1 MSFPKASIKRFN
13 DNQGCAPPPGTYDPK
28 QCEKAAGFV
37 VDKTERFKI
46 PKAEQTFNVS
56 SFTSTSTPNKKP
68 PPPPNKKPLTTVDQS
83 QVKELEKEIRKLV
96 KERTDREKLLSQ
108 KEEELRKLDGRL
120 HNATLERSSLQ
131 ARIAGA
137 EKELKEAKK
146 SNDLLKNRVST
157 SENVG
162 RKYEEVQAEVTTL
175 RAAVREKDGEI
186 TRLREQLEATLAT
199 LVGEVAW
206 LDSSLGGLE
215 GMLSKDGKGEDMSQ
229 MKADGTVSS
238 PTRTRKTADIL
249 KRLQNEKLTTDE
261 KFKLVKKAYEVL
273 HARMTSVFQR
283 LESQTSELVGQYEG
297 LVSTNSQLKAAVQ
310 DIQGQLHE
318 ALQARTELETHRK
331 NLEENTTFLQT
342 QIESLSND
350 NNFMKDNIKS
360 LTVNIEELQVDKSQL
375 QLQFDDLQ
383 QVHETAVKENCE
395 KLRFLEDREVLV
407 SQSTSGLHER
417 IVELQAENE
426 DLAATLKETGELL
439 SRTKEENARLE
450 EMFEHAECKWQGEKK
465 HLLIQVE
472 ELVIQKSMVESQLTD
487 TEVKVK
493 LLECDLVDQKAY
505 TEEQIQN
512 LLGQLDGEKA
522 ELVQLQNKL
531 GDLVY
536 EKSQLHTEI
545 GHLEAQMKLVK
556 CEVDETKC
564 EADKVVDNL
573 KERLEKLTL
582 EKTKSDDKTTELKN
596 QNETL
601 QCTLE
606 KFQSDFDDFSE
617 KCSLEKND
625 AQSRVSDLISEV
637 DGLREQR
644 DQMSHDLEDIQL
656 EKAEVDMEVA
666 KLQCRINV
674 LEMESNQTREE
685 YEEQLAHNQD
695 EISAIRGEKEQMERD
710 MERHGIDLLTNASQI
725 RELQEQLQ
733 FKTSECGRLEA
744 EIEGLQDQLKGKDE
758 ALTGVQADL
767 ADLQKSYD
775 QKVCEIEELSQE
787 TDRLADQL
795 QTQGEKYE
803 DLESQYQQAR
813 ADFLKRCDER
823 DELSRKN
830 EAKDASIQIMSTQLI
845 ELEEKMKTQDERHMQ
860 ELKEQDAE
868 LTAANQKVSNY
879 KQQIV
884 DYKEHLQTKSE
895 EVDELQLRVEEL
907 DAEITMAARE
917 AVDYCERIDIL
928 KSEKEVVEVQKSALV
943 EEYEKQ
949 LTELRD
955 HVTGATNTHEIEQ
968 ELARYR
974 QLYED
979 LQAKV
984 EPFMDQLDAFE
995 AEKNMLLGQNKD
1007 VQAEIEKLGRNYA
1020 QLLGHQNQKQKIK
1033 HIVKIKDEN
1042 GTLKKENFSLKEQ
1055 VEKQKRHIRKLEEKT
1070 VPRRF
1075 APEKAFQ
1082 HGKENITGPAPTG
1095 KSPLREVNRK

>member
-13 DNQGCAPPPGTYDPK
+13 DNQ
-28 QCEKAAGFV
+28 
-37 VDKTERFKI
+37 
-46 PKAEQTFNVS
+46 AEQTFN
-56 SFTSTSTPNKKP
+56 
-68 PPPPNKKPLTTVDQS
+68 PNKKPLTTVDQS

-206 LDSSLGGLE
+206 LDSSLEGLE

-666 KLQCRINV
+666 KL
-674 LEMESNQTREE
+674 
-685 YEEQLAHNQD
+685 H
-695 EISAIRGEKEQMERD
+695 
-710 MERHGIDLLTNASQI
+710 
-725 RELQEQLQ
+725 
-733 FKTSECGRLEA
+733 KTSECGRLEA

-830 EAKDASIQIMSTQLI
+830 EAKDASIQIM
-845 ELEEKMKTQDERHMQ
+845 

-928 KSEKEVVEVQKSALV
+928 KRYNGYLYEKMICVTHTGYQIFDEIDNANSGEKEGVEVQKSALV

-968 ELARYR
+968 ELARMADENDDV
-974 QLYED
+974 LYDYPGGKAKSKVWLFFAFKIIKPGPPTKENLD
-979 LQAKV
+979 MSKAYCRLCKKAYANKGNTTNFQFHLQHDHPHDSTGEMKKATKQPVQAKLSFAPPRLNSDRQAILDDALLKLLVGKVLPLSLV
-984 EPFMDQLDAFE
+984 ENKHFKTFVDLLDNRYKLPSRRDITRRL
-995 AEKNMLLGQNKD
+995 EKK
-1007 VQAEIEKLGRNYA
+1007 
-1020 QLLGHQNQKQKIK
+1020 
-1033 HIVKIKDEN
+1033 KDEVKDKVRTDLETCDN
-1042 GTLKKENFSLKEQ
+1042 VSITHDSWTSLKNESY
-1055 VEKQKRHIRKLEEKT
+1055 ET
-1070 VPRRF
+1070 VTAHF
-1075 APEKAFQ
+1075 ID
-1082 HGKENITGPAPTG
+1082 NSWT
-1095 KSPLREVNRK
+1095 L